1 MNPHGLEL
9 REVSVVSPSGQG
21 SGERLLLDHISL
33 RIAPG
38 EWVQIAGPN
47 GSGKSTLVKLLT
59 GQLDRN
65 CTVTGE
71 IGGVFSAET
80 YPYVLQHP
88 ETGIVGATPWEDL
101 LLGLEQRGTP
111 AELASALME
120 RIFAQT
126 RLTAIRHR
134 PVAEMS
140 GGQQQLTAIASC
152 LAAEPPLLVLD
163 EPTSM
168 LDPVSRT
175 MVLTVVREL
184 HRAGL
189 TVIWVTHRL
198 QEWESGDRVIA
209 LERGRLVYDGGPD
222 GFYYSDEAQSVSL
235 CDRFGWTPPY
245 AVRTAIALRRHGI
258 RLSPLPLN
266 AEQLARAVAR

>member
-9 REVSVVSPSGQG
+9 RDVSVFSPSGQS
-21 SGERLLLDHISL
+21 SGEQLLLDHISL

-38 EWVQIAGPN
+38 EWVQLAGPN

-65 CTVTGE
+65 CTVTGD
-71 IGGVFSAET
+71 IGGAFASET

-101 LLGLEQRGTP
+101 LLGLEQRGAPEEQARTM
-111 AELASALME
+111 ME
-120 RIFAQT
+120 RVLAQT
-126 RLTAIRHR
+126 RLSAIRHR

-140 GGQQQLTAIASC
+140 GGEQQLTAIASC

-168 LDPVSRT
+168 LDPTSRAL
-175 MVLTVVREL
+175 VLAVVREL

-198 QEWESGDRVIA
+198 QEWESDDRVLA
-209 LERGRLVYDGGPD
+209 LEQGRLIYDGGPE
-222 GFYYSDEAQSVSL
+222 GFYCADEEKGVSL

-245 AVRTAIALRRHGI
+245 AVRTALALRRHGI
-258 RLSPLPLN
+258 RLSPLPLC